1 MAVFLT
7 EVKAGV
13 EMKSSD
19 VALPDRIPVSLR
31 VSVLMLAMSGLM
43 AWFYLNPPDMGLI
56 SRQEVAIQ
64 IHLGAAVLAFVL
76 GLILLVGPK
85 GILPHRLFGWVWVG
99 LMLTTALSSF
109 FIREIND
116 GHFSLI
122 HALSGWTTIA
132 APMLIWLARRKQ
144 IKRHRLSAYGLYF
157 GGGGDCGPVHFY
169 PRSFDVA
176 GVFKLKN
183 AMQL

>member
-19 VALPDRIPVSLR
+19 VALPNRIPASLR
-31 VSVLMLAMSGLM
+31 VFVLMLAMSGLM
-43 AWFYLNPPDMGLI
+43 AWVYLNPPDMGLI
-56 SRQEVAIQ
+56 SRQTVAIQ
-64 IHLGAAVLAFVL
+64 IHLGAAVLAFLL
-76 GLILLVGPK
+76 GLILLAGPK
-85 GILPHRLFGWVWVG
+85 GVWPHRLLGWIWVG

-109 FIREIND
+109 FIRDINN

-132 APMLIWLARRKQ
+132 APMLIWFARRKQ
-144 IKRHRLSAYGLYF
+144 IKRHRLNAYGLYF
-157 GGGGDCGPVHFY
+157 GGLVI
-169 PRSFDVA
+169 A
-176 GVFKLKN
+176 GLFTFIPGRLMWQVFFG
-183 AMQL
+183 